1 MERKQKRTLNALRC
15 LCEYIEKSTGFK
27 AECVLMIWKTNLEA
41 PIYEILRNL
50 KSYNRVMRIKQPDP
64 EKISVLRNVAN
75 KFINRTLKIMSLLK
89 IRKRT
94 NSPKLK
100 SISAN
105 LLAKP
110 FADKLNPAINK
121 MLFPNQA
128 NVAFQTQ
135 INKSCFNGFVHK
147 NFWPVLNIY
156 GWLVSVFYF
165 FL

>member
-1 MERKQKRTLNALRC
+1 
-15 LCEYIEKSTGFK
+15 
-27 AECVLMIWKTNLEA
+27 
-41 PIYEILRNL
+41 
-50 KSYNRVMRIKQPDP
+50 MRIKQPDP

-105 LLAKP
+105 LPAKS
-110 FADKLNPAINK
+110 FADKFNPAINK

-128 NVAFQTQ
+128 NVAFLTQ
-135 INKSCFNGFVHK
+135 VDKSCFSGFVYT
-147 NFWPVLNIY
+147 NFWPVLNTFY
-156 GWLVSVFYF
+156 GSLVSVLYF
-165 FL
+165 FPVIFVIL

>member
-1 MERKQKRTLNALRC
+1 MERKQKRTSNALRC
-15 LCEYIEKSTGFK
+15 LCEYTEKSTGFK

-110 FADKLNPAINK
+110 FADKLHPAINK
-121 MLFPNQA
+121 MLFQN
-128 NVAFQTQ
+128 
-135 INKSCFNGFVHK
+135 
-147 NFWPVLNIY
+147 
-156 GWLVSVFYF
+156 
-165 FL
+165 